1 MIDETLKIKTYVHPV
16 DIHENN
22 DVYVINYLGLGRVI
36 VTFIDDY
43 EKIIY
48 EYLNIMKEK
57 KLIIDSKKR
66 IINDRLIYDQC
77 TIPIVDEYILIPH
90 NTFKEIELYVKFVE
104 PNKIVNCLREDL
116 NIKDKIS
123 YSKYRDE
130 QDEFII
136 DFKRLS
142 KLVKGEKLDDT

>member
-16 DIHENN
+16 DIYE
-22 DVYVINYLGLGRVI
+22 DDQYVLNYLGLGRVLI
-36 VTFIDDY
+36 AFIDDY

-57 KLIIDSKKR
+57 KLIIDSNKR

-77 TIPIVDEYILIPH
+77 AIPISKDLRLLKCSNI
-90 NTFKEIELYVKFVE
+90 FKNIELYIKFVE
-104 PNKIVNCLREDL
+104 PNRIVNCLREDL

-130 QDEFII
+130 QKKFII